1 MLQDYDP
8 IILNQL
14 SSQIVEVAPEHA
26 SEKEFYIPH
35 RPVVKETSETT
46 KLRIVYD
53 ALAHGRTDAP
63 YLKECLHA
71 GPPLQNE
78 LWSVL
83 VRNRLHPVVLAGD
96 LRQAFLLIRMRESK
110 RDALRFYWWADLI
123 STEIIT
129 LRFTR
134 ALCGLSPSLFLL
146 NGVIKQHVELWHNQ
160 LPDVVDEV
168 SKSVN
173 VDDFILG
180 APTVPDAERLKAFK
194 DAQLDLHKWNSNG
207 EQREHYEHSDGEESF
222 AEQQLAPPVKR
233 TNF

>member
-14 SSQIVEVAPEHA
+14 SSEIVEVAPEHA

-53 ALAHGRTDAP
+53 ALAHARTNAP
-63 YLKECLHA
+63 SLNECLHA
-71 GPPLQNE
+71 APPLQNE

-83 VRNRLHPVVLAGD
+83 VRNRLHPVALAGD

-110 RDALRFYWWADLI
+110 HDALRFHWWADLS
-123 STEIIT
+123 STEVIT

-134 ALCGLSPSLFLL
+134 ALFGLSPSPFLL
-146 NGVIKQHVELWHNQ
+146 NGVIKQHLELWHNQ
-160 LPDVVDEV
+160 FQTLLT
-168 SKSVN
+168 K
-173 VDDFILG
+173 
-180 APTVPDAERLKAFK
+180 
-194 DAQLDLHKWNSNG
+194 
-207 EQREHYEHSDGEESF
+207 F
-222 AEQQLAPPVKR
+222 ARA
-233 TNF
+233 